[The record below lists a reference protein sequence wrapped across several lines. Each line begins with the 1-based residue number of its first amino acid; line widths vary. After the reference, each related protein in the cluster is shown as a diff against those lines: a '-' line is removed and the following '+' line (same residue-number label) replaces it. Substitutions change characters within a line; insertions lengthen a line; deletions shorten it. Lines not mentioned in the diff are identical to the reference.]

1 MRRHRPNVCHCPSAN
16 LKLASGIAP
25 VPGYLGD
32 GINVALGAD
41 GAACNNRLDVFTEMR
56 LAALIQRPVHG
67 PRACSPRRSSRW
79 RRWGAPGRSGS
90 AGDRVDRG
98 RQRADLVVIRR
109 DRLHAVPVTGGDPV
123 ADLVYTHTAD
133 DVDAVWIDGKPVV
146 IDGKLVTL
154 DDGRATEAEQQRGEL
169 LRRVSLGEDRYRWP
183 RRAGRSRTRDW

>member
-1 MRRHRPNVCHCPSAN
+1 VPLPVGQPQARVGHRTGA
-16 LKLASGIAP
+16 
-25 VPGYLGD
+25 GYLGD

-67 PRACSPRRSSRW
+67 PRAMLAPVILEMATMG
-79 RRWGAPGRSGS
+79 GARALGLGHEIGS
-90 AGDRVDRG
+90 IEVGK
-98 RQRADLVVIRR
+98 RADLVVIRR

-133 DVDAVWIDGKPVV
+133 DVDGVWIDGKLVV

-154 DDGRATEAEQQRGEL
+154 DERTVRAEAEQQRGEL
-169 LRRVSLGEDRYRWP
+169 LRRVSLGE
-183 RRAGRSRTRDW
+183 